1 MVMITVL
8 IIEVIMMMMM
18 MMMMITPV
26 EGNEKL
32 CLPGLIPFLQA
43 YISHYFYK
51 EVHVIFNGTEGAQIV
66 AAGRMLL
73 TSYSSVTVAFINLA
87 QNPDAL
93 LQVIPVTSSPGQASS
108 FPASASNQDHVHNHR
123 KPLFVA
129 MLPTAIALYDAQ
141 KINVW
146 EASRRGSWLLIG
158 EDLEILTPTH
168 YQPLDNQVMVGVW
181 GRGDGVALWETYQAA
196 PNLPQ
201 RVSKVGHWQLTDA
214 QYNYC
219 LENGSKALEHRGERE
234 GLNNATA
241 FFPTE
246 NYITR
251 RKNLSGLH
259 LRCVT
264 ESWNPFTLNKLTEI
278 QGQVEIGGYMGEMFD
293 LLREKL
299 GFTYCRAPSLETSM
313 FTTSFGFP
321 LPSLTILSPDDQ
333 YGSLIN
339 GKWTGLVGEVV
350 EKRADVIVAAL
361 DKTYQRSL
369 ALDFC
374 YPYGDLEYHMIIRTP
389 EPHMWDKFTRQL
401 EGGSWLAYLAFLL
414 AIPFIY
420 YLLAARSPVLEP
432 VTLQEAWFTMQS
444 LTLNQGNM
452 EVSGPARRLLQ
463 ISVVATSWL
472 MIAFYTS
479 VLVSSLAVPILSPP
493 FTDTE
498 GLLKAGTHTLGL
510 EKGNAEEER
519 LKTSKHPNLQ
529 RVWSRLTAPYPDNL
543 VGTIDEG
550 IKKVV
555 KEKFVFLIEK
565 HYYVYNLKENCQLY
579 QLPETIF
586 RSSAAMALQKDS
598 PLLLL
603 FNHEIFS
610 QHVAGLVDRSRTHFE
625 PVHPLCILD
634 STGPINIRTM
644 STAFLVLAVV
654 LPFALLILL
663 LEIYLHRHLKKPRR
677 EGSQIKEKTEGTF
690 RFHLESKEEK

>member
-1 MVMITVL
+1 
-8 IIEVIMMMMM
+8 
-18 MMMMITPV
+18 MITPV

-299 GFTYCRAPSLETSM
+299 GFTYECKQ
-313 FTTSFGFP
+313 
-321 LPSLTILSPDDQ
+321 SPDDQ

-452 EVSGPARRLLQ
+452 EVSGSRQKTATNISGGDVLAHDSLLYQCARVL
-463 ISVVATSWL
+463 TSR
-472 MIAFYTS
+472 AH
-479 VLVSSLAVPILSPP
+479 P
-493 FTDTE
+493 
-498 GLLKAGTHTLGL
+498 
-510 EKGNAEEER
+510 
-519 LKTSKHPNLQ
+519 TSKHPNLQ

-550 IKKVV
+550 IKKVM